1 MVAYDN
7 IYHITI
13 PVYNVQPQILR
24 MKIYEFHNKNFNLH
38 FCVVSLP
45 YKCCI
50 VIAAVCH
57 NCNSCSVS
65 QL

>member
-7 IYHITI
+7 IYHIT
-13 PVYNVQPQILR
+13 
-24 MKIYEFHNKNFNLH
+24 MKICEFHNKNFNLH

-57 NCNSCSVS
+57 NSVKE
-65 QL
+65 

>member
-38 FCVVSLP
+38 FVLCLYHISVVL
-45 YKCCI
+45 
-50 VIAAVCH
+50 
-57 NCNSCSVS
+57 
-65 QL
+65 